1 MLPHGAEVTP
11 PETAPA
17 SPPAEQEERRP
28 LVPPGARRIVF
39 GRTSSES
46 SSSESDSD
54 LPFDPGYGRDADW
67 QKTISKVAD
76 SVVSIHYTRP
86 LSFDTDSTHTSQA
99 TGFIVDAER
108 GYVLTNRHVVGS
120 GPFWGHII
128 FNNKEE
134 ADVRPLY
141 RDPIHDFGILRFDPK
156 TVKYM
161 KLAALDLHPERAR
174 VGVEIKVIG
183 NDGGE
188 TLGILSGFIS
198 RLDRNAPNYQGFYRD
213 FNTAYYQA
221 NAAAS
226 GGSSGSPVVNING
239 QVIALQAGSRSDGA
253 STDYFLPLHEPLRA
267 LGELQGGRTPKRG
280 DIQTCF
286 RLQTFDECR
295 RLGLTADWE
304 SHVREQFP
312 KQTSMLFVRDAL
324 PEGPADEK
332 LKEGDILLKIN
343 GTLVVDFLVL
353 DNTLNDNVGK
363 AVKFHVLRAGK
374 EVQEEIV
381 VDDLERTTPTRFLSV
396 AGGCFHD
403 LSYLMA
409 HRYVVRCKGVY
420 VSETG
425 LIDIGGRNGWLIE
438 RMANKLTPDLDTFVS
453 VMKEIPDRTR
463 VPIAFR
469 DLGEM
474 NRLRT
479 KVITVNRHW
488 AAKMKM
494 VTRNDTT
501 GTWDFETIAE
511 ALPPVSPVP
520 CRASFPMPEYVPN
533 ELIANM
539 ARTWVQVTSILPFYV
554 DAVVGHRN
562 TGMGLVI
569 DAAQGLILIS
579 RALVPHIMCD
589 LEIVIAQSIMVEG
602 KVLFLHPSHN
612 YCVVQYDAKLVDAP
626 VLSAVFSNE
635 KITQGHP
642 TYFVGHNE
650 SQKMLYSSTTVTRR
664 HLSSLHPTKSPR
676 YRPINVDFIGVESRI
691 GKTCTSGVLLS
702 DKGEVQAMW
711 LTWDMDTGCYPFGI
725 GADIMTPV
733 IDLIRGG
740 HIPSLR
746 IIPAEF
752 EIITMYNARIYG
764 VPSEWI
770 ERVEALNGPHQLF
783 GAKRV
788 IGDGDPSID
797 EADILLTMNGEL
809 ITQANQLDMAHWH
822 NEIDVEVVRNGNYM
836 SFRVNTLAAEDLET
850 SHFVSFCGMMVQK
863 PQLAV
868 RQVLR
873 QIPSEVFVSTKYY
886 GSPSCFYGMETANF
900 ITHIN
905 EEEITSL
912 AKILEVINAIPD
924 NTYFQIRAV
933 SWHDIP
939 FVITMKKNEL
949 YYPTWEWL
957 RDPAAPGGWMRKT
970 YEKGKVSIGEGHGG
984 IVV

>member
-1 MLPHGAEVTP
+1 FAFSCGR
-11 PETAPA
+11 APA
-17 SPPAEQEERRP
+17 ID
-28 LVPPGARRIVF
+28 ARKA
-39 GRTSSES
+39 
-46 SSSESDSD
+46 
-54 LPFDPGYGRDADW
+54 DA
-67 QKTISKVAD
+67 
-76 SVVSIHYTRP
+76 
-86 LSFDTDSTHTSQA
+86 
-99 TGFIVDAER
+99 
-108 GYVLTNRHVVGS
+108 
-120 GPFWGHII
+120 
-128 FNNKEE
+128 
-134 ADVRPLY
+134 RPLY

-161 KLAALDLHPERAR
+161 KLAALDLHPERVR

-198 RLDRNAPNYQGFYRD
+198 RLDRNAPDYQGSYQD
-213 FNTAYYQA
+213 FNTIYYQA

-253 STDYFLPLHEPLRA
+253 STGYLLPLHEPLRA
-267 LGELQGGRTPKRG
+267 LGELQAGRTPKRG

-312 KQTSMLFVRDAL
+312 KQTSMLFVRNAL

-353 DNTLNDNVGK
+353 DNTLNDNVDK
-363 AVKFHVLRAGK
+363 VVKFHVLRAGK

-381 VDDLERTTPTRFLSV
+381 VDDLEKTTPTRFLSV

-420 VSETG
+420 VSEAG
-425 LIDIGGRNGWLIE
+425 LLDLGCRNGWLIE
-438 RMANKLTPDLDTFVS
+438 RIANKLTPDLDTFVS
-453 VMKEIPDRTR
+453 VMKEIADRTR
-463 VPIAFR
+463 VPIVFR
-469 DLGEM
+469 DLGNM
-474 NRLRT
+474 SRLRT
-479 KVITVNRHW
+479 EVITVNRHW

-494 VTRNDTT
+494 VTRNDIT

-511 ALPPVSPVP
+511 ALPPVPPVR
-520 CRASFPMPEYVPN
+520 CRASFPMPEYVDN

-539 ARTWVQVTSILPFYV
+539 ARTWVQVTSILPFHA
-554 DAVVGHRN
+554 DAVVGLRK

-569 DAAQGLILIS
+569 DAAQGLVLTS
-579 RALVPHIMCD
+579 RAVVPHTLCD
-589 LEIVIAQSIMVEG
+589 LEIVIAQSIMIEG
-602 KVLFLHPSHN
+602 KVLFLHPLHN

-626 VLSAVFSNE
+626 VLSADFSNK
-635 KITQGHP
+635 KIIQGHP
-642 TYFVGHNE
+642 TYFVGHTE
-650 SQKMLYSSTTVTRR
+650 SHKMFYSSTTVTGR
-664 HLSSLHPTKSPR
+664 HLSSLHPTKSPHH
-676 YRPINVDFIGVESRI
+676 RPINVDFIGIESLT

-711 LTWDMDTGCYPFGI
+711 LTWDMDTGPYLFGI

-733 IDLIRGG
+733 INLIREGK
-740 HIPSLR
+740 IPSLR

-788 IGDGDPSID
+788 IGVSDPCIH

-809 ITQANQLDMAHWH
+809 ITQANQLDMAHRLK
-822 NEIDVEVVRNGNYM
+822 EIDVEVVRNGEYM

-850 SHFVSFCGMMVQK
+850 SHFVSFCGMLVQK
-863 PQLAV
+863 PHLAV
-868 RQVLR
+868 RQLLR
-873 QIPSEVFVSTKYY
+873 QIPSEIFVVAKYY

-905 EEEITSL
+905 DKEITSL
-912 AKILEVINAIPD
+912 EKILEVVNAIPD

-933 SWHDIP
+933 SWHDVP
-939 FVITMKKNEL
+939 SVITMKKNEL

-957 RDPAAPGGWMRKT
+957 KDPAAPGGWMRKT
-970 YEKGKVSIGEGHGG
+970 YEKDKVSIGEGHGG
-984 IVV
+984 IVT

>member
-1 MLPHGAEVTP
+1 MMVNGAEVTP

-17 SPPAEQEERRP
+17 SPPAEQEARRP
-28 LVPPGARRIVF
+28 LLPPGARKIVF

-46 SSSESDSD
+46 SSSEDDSD
-54 LPFDPGYGRDADW
+54 LTFDRGHGRDADW

-86 LSFDTDSTHTSQA
+86 LSFDTDTTHTSQA

-108 GYVLTNRHVVGS
+108 GYVLTNRHIVGS

-128 FNNKEE
+128 FNNREE
-134 ADVRPLY
+134 ADVVPLY

-156 TVKYM
+156 TVKHM
-161 KLAALDLHPERAR
+161 KLAALDLHPELAK
-174 VGVEIKVIG
+174 VGAEIKVIG

-198 RLDRNAPNYQGFYRD
+198 RTDRNAPSYSGSYRD
-213 FNTAYYQA
+213 FNTAYYQS
-221 NAAAS
+221 NAAAC

-239 QVIALQAGSRSDGA
+239 HVLALQAGSRSDGA

-267 LGELQGGRTPKRG
+267 LGELQAGKIPTRG

-324 PEGPADEK
+324 PEGPADGK
-332 LKEGDILLKIN
+332 LKAGDILLKIN

-353 DNTLNDNVGK
+353 DTTLNDNVGK
-363 AVKFHVLRAGK
+363 VVKFHVLRAGRD
-374 EVQEEIV
+374 VQEEIV
-381 VDDLERTTPTRFLSV
+381 VDDLEKMAPTRFLSV

-403 LSYLMA
+403 LSHLMA
-409 HRYVVRCKGVY
+409 HRYVIRCKGVY

-425 LIDIGGRNGWLIE
+425 LIDLSGRNGWIME
-438 RMANKLTPDLDTFVS
+438 RVANKLTPDLDTFVS
-453 VMKEIPDRTR
+453 VMKEIPDRAR
-463 VPIAFR
+463 VPIAYR
-469 DLGEM
+469 DLGDL
-474 NRLRT
+474 NRLRH

-494 VTRNDTT
+494 VTRNDKT
-501 GTWDFETIAE
+501 GIWDFETIAD
-511 ALPPVSPVP
+511 ALPPQPPVP
-520 CRASFPMPEYVPN
+520 CTASFPQLEYAPN
-533 ELIANM
+533 DFIADM

-554 DAVVGHRN
+554 DAVVGHRSI
-562 TGMGLVI
+562 GMGLVI
-569 DAAQGLILIS
+569 DACQGLVLVPRS
-579 RALVPHIMCD
+579 LVPHIMCD
-589 LEIVIAQSIMVEG
+589 LEIVVAQSIMIEG
-602 KVLFLHPSHN
+602 KVLFLHPSYN
-612 YCVVQYDAKLVDAP
+612 YSVVQYDAKLVDAP

-635 KITQGHP
+635 KITQGHS
-642 TYFVGHNE
+642 TYFVGHSE
-650 SQKMLYSSTTVTRR
+650 SGKMVYSSTMVTRR

-676 YRPINVDFIGVESRI
+676 YRPVNVDFIGVESRLS
-691 GKTCTSGVLLS
+691 KSSTSGVLLS
-702 DKGEVQAMW
+702 DKGEVQAVW
-711 LTWDMDTGCYPFGI
+711 LTWDMDTGFYAYGL
-725 GADIMTPV
+725 GADLITPV

-740 HIPSLR
+740 QIPSLR
-746 IIPAEF
+746 VIPAEF
-752 EIITMYNARIYG
+752 EVLNMFQARVYG
-764 VPSEWI
+764 VTSEWI
-770 ERVEALNGPHQLF
+770 DRVEASTGPHQLF
-783 GAKRV
+783 SAKRV
-788 IGDGDPSID
+788 FGDGDPRIE

-809 ITQANQLDMAHWH
+809 ITQSGQLDMTHWH
-822 NEIDVEVVRNGNYM
+822 DEIDVEVVRNGEFM
-836 SFRVNTLAAEDLET
+836 SFRLNTLAADDLET

-868 RQVLR
+868 RQVIR
-873 QIPSEVFVSTKYY
+873 RVPSEIFVSTKYY
-886 GSPSCFYGMETANF
+886 GSPSCFYGMQTANF

-905 EEEITSL
+905 DEEVPSL
-912 AKILEVINAIPD
+912 EKILEVVNAIPD

-939 FVITMKKNEL
+939 FVITMKKNEH

-957 RDPAAPGGWMRKT
+957 KDPAVPGGWMRRT
-970 YEKGKVSIGEGHGG
+970 YEKGKVSKGEGAGG